1 MKRTICVLSLMVM
14 MMGLAA
20 CQFPSMGKKQAEP
33 TPTPTA
39 SSAVTTEQ
47 KGEKVVHGV
56 INRLDSYL
64 VLITDDDEY
73 QIMDYAE
80 GVSADG
86 FAEGDKVNVTYTG
99 KLGVE
104 SETPVIIAIEKAE

>member
-14 MMGLAA
+14 MVGLAA
-20 CQFPSMGKKQAEP
+20 CQFPGMSKKQTAP
-33 TPTPTA
+33 MPTA
-39 SSAVTTEQ
+39 SSAVTAEQ
-47 KGEKVVHGV
+47 KEEKVVHGV
-56 INRLDSYL
+56 INRLGTYL
-64 VLITDDDEY
+64 VLLIDEGEY
-73 QIMDYAE
+73 QVMDYGE

-104 SETPVIIAIEKAE
+104 DETPVIIAIEKAE

>member
-20 CQFPSMGKKQAEP
+20 CQFPGMGKKQPEP
-33 TPTPTA
+33 MPTV
-39 SSAVTTEQ
+39 SSAVATEQ
-47 KGEKVVHGV
+47 KEEKVVHGV
-56 INRLDSYL
+56 INKLDTYL
-64 VLITDDDEY
+64 VLLTDDGEY
-73 QIMDYAE
+73 QVMDYAE

-104 SETPVIIAIEKAE
+104 DETPVITAIEKAE

>member
-20 CQFPSMGKKQAEP
+20 CQFPSMGKKQAES

-47 KGEKVVHGV
+47 KEEKVVHGV

-64 VLITDDDEY
+64 VLLTDDDEY